1 LGFFFF
7 SEVENAMKLL
17 DSPESSAEAPA
28 FDSALACLIMLYVL
42 IPLCVLSQD
51 RQTAAIEQRPALEL
65 IRMLN
70 SLKPRA
76 K

>member
-1 LGFFFF
+1 MRTTLP
-7 SEVENAMKLL
+7 
-17 DSPESSAEAPA
+17 DP
-28 FDSALACLIMLYVL
+28 MLCVL
-42 IPLCVLSQD
+42 IPLRVLSQD

-65 IRMLN
+65 IRMMN